1 MTMPEVLILDGVVRV
16 VREVVANKNA
26 SVSETDKNT

>member
-1 MTMPEVLILDGVVRV
+1 MTMPEVLILDGVGRK
-16 VREVVANKNA
+16 VVANKNA